1 MTTRRRVDRADLP
14 TTTYKRV
21 NNYLRQHETLT
32 VDSTIGELLAALGA
46 DIIAG
51 QTGLNLTP
59 KETDE

>member
-1 MTTRRRVDRADLP
+1 MTRRVDRSELP

-21 NNYLRQHETLT
+21 NNYLAAHPTLT
-32 VDSTIGELLAALGA
+32 VDSTVGELLAALGE

-51 QTGLNLTP
+51 QTGLTLTP